1 MSQPIRFSE
10 QSVRALQD
18 PRLREA
24 LRRALEDLRGKWA
37 RATGDLPHFDA
48 LRDRAKQI
56 KAHTLQNLDRYLEQ
70 LEAQVQQRGGVVHW
84 ARDAEEACTTV
95 VGVCRSAG
103 ARTVVKSKSML
114 TEEIELNQ
122 ALERAGI
129 RVVETDL
136 GEFVVQLDGD
146 RPSHL
151 IAPIIH
157 KRREEVAALFSRHL
171 GTPADAPV
179 EVLTRAARAHLRQ
192 AFLTAEVGITGANFL
207 VAETGSVVLVEN
219 EGNARLVT
227 ALPRVHIAVAGIEK
241 VIPRLQDLAVFL
253 PVLVRSATGQKL
265 SSYISVLS
273 GPRRPGEV
281 GGPEAFH
288 LVLVDNRR
296 TAVLADPDLREA
308 LQCLRCGACLNT
320 CPVYERVGGHTYGW
334 VYGGPIGAVLTPKL
348 RGVTQAAQ
356 LPYASTLCGACREVC
371 PVRIDIP
378 RMLVQLRAQ
387 VVASGGIR
395 PTERLV
401 MRLLGWILRS
411 PARYRFGGRLARV
424 VQRAVWGERPIRALP
439 GPLRAWTRMR
449 DFPPLAPRTFRERWR
464 TWRTPDRRS

>member
-1 MSQPIRFSE
+1 MRNPIRFAE
-10 QSVRALQD
+10 QSAQALED

-24 LRRALEDLRGKWA
+24 LRRAMEDLRGKWA
-37 RATGDLPHFDA
+37 RAAGELPHFDA

-56 KAHTLQNLDRYLEQ
+56 KAHTLLALDRYLEQ
-70 LEAQVQQRGGVVHW
+70 LEAQVRARGGVVHW
-84 ARDAEEACTTV
+84 ARDAEEACAAV
-95 VGVCRSAG
+95 VGICRRVG

-114 TEEIELNQ
+114 TEEIGLNQ
-122 ALERAGI
+122 ALARAEI

-171 GTPADAPV
+171 GTPPDAPV
-179 EVLTRAARAHLRQ
+179 EVLTQAARAHLRQ
-192 AFLTAEVGITGANFL
+192 AFLSADVGITGANFL

-227 ALPRVHIAVAGIEK
+227 TLPRVHIAVAGIEK
-241 VIPRLQDLAVFL
+241 VIPRLGDLAVFL

-265 SSYISVLS
+265 SSYVSVLS
-273 GPRRPGEV
+273 GPRSVGEA
-281 GGPEAFH
+281 GGPEEFH
-288 LVLVDNRR
+288 LVLVDNGR

-308 LQCLRCGACLNT
+308 LQCLRCGACLNA
-320 CPVYERVGGHTYGW
+320 CPVYERVGGHAYGW
-334 VYGGPIGAVLTPKL
+334 VYGGPIGAVLTPGL
-348 RGVTQAAQ
+348 LGVPRAAE

-378 RMLVQLRAQ
+378 RMLVHLRAQ
-387 VVASGGIR
+387 VVASGLPR
-395 PTERLV
+395 PLERV
-401 MRLLGWILRS
+401 GMRLLGWILRS
-411 PARYRFGGRLARV
+411 PARYRWAGRLARA
-424 VQRAVWGERPIRALP
+424 VQRVVWGDRPIRSLP
-439 GPLRAWTRMR
+439 GPLRAWTQMR
-449 DFPPLAPRTFRERWR
+449 DFPPLAPNAFRERWR
-464 TWRTPDRRS
+464 TWRTPDHRS

>member
-1 MSQPIRFSE
+1 T
-10 QSVRALQD
+10 
-18 PRLREA
+18 
-24 LRRALEDLRGKWA
+24 
-37 RATGDLPHFDA
+37 RATAELPHFDA
-48 LRDRAKQI
+48 LRDWAKRI
-56 KAHTLQNLDRYLEQ
+56 KAHALLHLDHYLER
-70 LEAQVQQRGGVVHW
+70 LEAKVRERGGMVHW
-84 ARDAEEACTTV
+84 ARDAEEACRV
-95 VGVCRSAG
+95 VVEICRRAG
-103 ARTVVKSKSML
+103 ARTAVKSKSML
-114 TEEIELNQ
+114 TEEIGLNR
-122 ALERAGI
+122 ALLRAGI

-171 GTPADAPV
+171 GTPPDAPV
-179 EVLTRAARAHLRQ
+179 EVLTRAARVHLRQ
-192 AFLTAEVGITGANFL
+192 AFLTADVGITGANFL

-227 ALPRVHIAVAGIEK
+227 SLPRVHIAMAGVEK
-241 VIPRLQDLAVFL
+241 VIPRLRDLAVFL

-265 SSYISVLS
+265 SSYVSVLT
-273 GPRRPGEV
+273 GPRRPGDR
-281 GGPEAFH
+281 GGPEEFH

-296 TAVLADPDLREA
+296 TAILADPDLREA
-308 LQCLRCGACLNT
+308 LQCLRCGACLNA

-348 RGVTQAAQ
+348 LGLGRATE

-378 RMLVQLRAQ
+378 RMLVHLRAQ
-387 VVASGGIR
+387 AAASGGAR
-395 PTERLV
+395 PVERLG

-411 PARYRFGGRLARV
+411 PARYRFSGRLARIA
-424 VQRAVWGERPIRALP
+424 QQLVWGDRPIRALP
-439 GPLRAWTRMR
+439 GPLWAWTRMR
-449 DFPPLAPRTFRERWR
+449 DFPRLAPQTFRERWR
-464 TWRTPDRRS
+464 RWRTPGRRS